1 VFALATVLSACGS
14 TTASDHKTPPQ
25 QGACRNLTRAELS
38 RPTNDTPAKPCSRPH
53 NAQTYVVGTFPASVG
68 PGYRSRAGAAYVYT
82 TCRKAFLKKL
92 DIDDALALR
101 VDLSWAWFGPSRK
114 GWDAGARWFRCD
126 IVGGADDTAR
136 LRALPAKLGRLF
148 HGLPPDKWMRCRS
161 GNDFAHATPVPCS
174 QAHTWR
180 AVSAIKLG
188 APSDPYPGDHFSQV
202 RARDYCA
209 DAVIAW
215 LDYPP
220 TYAYGY
226 TTFHEAEWKAGNR
239 RALCWAGT
247 TR

>member
-1 VFALATVLSACGS
+1 VGS
-14 TTASDHKTPPQ
+14 
-25 QGACRNLTRAELS
+25 
-38 RPTNDTPAKPCSRPH
+38 
-53 NAQTYVVGTFPASVG
+53 
-68 PGYRSRAGAAYVYT
+68 GYRSRTAVAHVYAA
-82 TCRKAFLKKL
+82 CRKAYLAEL

-114 GWDAGARWFRCD
+114 GWEAGARWFRCD
-126 IVGGADDTAR
+126 IVGGADGATR
-136 LRALPAKLGRLF
+136 LRPLPDRLRTLF
-148 HGLPPDKWMRCRS
+148 HGLPPDAWMRCRS
-161 GNDFAHATPVPCS
+161 GDDFTRAAAVPCS
-174 QAHTWR
+174 APHTWR

-188 APSDPYPGDHFSQV
+188 DPGDAYPGDHFSEG

-226 TTFHEAEWKAGNR
+226 TTFHRAEWEAGNR